1 VTLLLLVVGLG
12 VLAYQAVRTGL
23 ALRQAEAEATTLR
36 TTLADGDLDAAE
48 TASDRLAARTE
59 VAREQSDGVLWA
71 AATYVPLVG
80 DDVRAVRQ
88 LSSALDELAGRAA
101 GPALAAART
110 VAQNPLRGDDGAFDV
125 STARALQTP
134 LAEAS
139 AAAGRAAA
147 DLREVDPAGLIGPL
161 RPRAA
166 EFKEQVTQLDAA
178 LSVGTTATELLPAM
192 LGAEGERTY
201 LLVVQNN
208 AEVRATGGLPGSIS
222 VLRAR
227 GDRHGLA
234 EQGSAADFGPPD
246 SPPAA
251 RLSADETR
259 LLGAD
264 MATDFRDTNF
274 TPDFPRAASL
284 MATMAD
290 RRLDDPVDGVVSI
303 DPVALAGV
311 LKGTGPIE
319 AAGTRLDAGNVVRRL
334 LFDPYQQLAGDREH
348 NAYFRATSAAI
359 FDALLRGSIDERTV
373 LAELAAGVQQRRLL
387 VWSKRPEEQQALEAA
402 GLAGA
407 LPDDRSDRPDVG
419 FYLNSGTQAKIQYFL
434 RYDGRV
440 RSLGCDAGGRQVV
453 QARFRLR
460 SDVPTPVSQLD
471 PYVSGLGDEADQ
483 GVNLVNLAMY
493 APTGGRLTALQVDGA
508 AARVASGKIDDRGV
522 AVLPIELKP
531 GESAE
536 VVADFTTRRG
546 QDGAPRM
553 QWTPGMASGP
563 TQDVA
568 PSRCG

>member
-1 VTLLLLVVGLG
+1 MGLG

-23 ALRQAEAEATTLR
+23 ALRQAAAEATTLR
-36 TTLADGDLDAAE
+36 TELGDGDLDAAE
-48 TASDRLAARTE
+48 AASDRLAARAE
-59 VAREQSDGVLWA
+59 VAREHSDGVLWA
-71 AATYVPLVG
+71 GATFVPFVG

-88 LSSALDELAGRAA
+88 LSSALDELAARAT
-101 GPALAAART
+101 GPALTAART
-110 VAQNPLRGDDGAFDV
+110 VARNPLRGDDGAFDV
-125 STARALQTP
+125 STARALQAP
-134 LAEAS
+134 LAEAGV
-139 AAAGRAAA
+139 ATGRAAN
-147 DLREVDPAGLIGPL
+147 DLREVDPDGLTGPL
-161 RPRAA
+161 RPRVA
-166 EFKEQVTQLDAA
+166 EFKEQVSQLDSA
-178 LSVGTTATELLPAM
+178 LRVGTTATELLPAL
-192 LGAEGERTY
+192 LGAEGERSY

-208 AEVRATGGLPGSIS
+208 AEVRATGGLPGSVS

-227 GDRHGLA
+227 DGRLELA
-234 EQGSAADFGPPD
+234 EQGSAPDFGPPG

-251 RLSADETR
+251 RLTADETR

-284 MATMAD
+284 MAAMAD

-311 LKGTGPIE
+311 LEGTGPID
-319 AAGTRLDAGNVVRRL
+319 AAGTQLDADNVVRRL
-334 LFDPYQQLAGDREH
+334 LFDPYQELAGDREH
-348 NAYFRATSAAI
+348 NAYFEATSAAI
-359 FDALLRGSIDERTV
+359 FDALLQGSIDERTV
-373 LAELAAGVQQRRLL
+373 LTELADGVQQRRVL
-387 VWSKRPEEQQALEAA
+387 VWSERSDEQQALEDA

-407 LPDDRSDRPDVG
+407 LPGDGGDRPEVG

-440 RSLGCDAGGRQVV
+440 RSLGCDDEGRQVV

-471 PYVSGLGDEADQ
+471 PYVSGLGDEAEP

-493 APTGGRLTALQVDGA
+493 APTGGSLTALQVDGEA
-508 AARVASGKIDDRGV
+508 APVASGEIDDRGV
-522 AVLPIELKP
+522 AVLPVELEP

-563 TQDVA
+563 TEDVA
-568 PSRCG
+568 PSRCD